1 MKIKEFC
8 KKNKNRTTIIIVS
21 LALVLTA
28 AAGGG
33 AYLFFRSGEEDS
45 LMQNGQMGFART
57 SGGIRASGVTSVGV
71 TQENFEVEDLET
83 QLEIE
88 EVYVSSGDEVEAG
101 TQILK
106 LSDVSVEEARAELEK
121 KLREADLAY
130 RAGSIEYEQNK
141 ITAQYEYDSAVLA
154 GEQAQETY
162 DETVANLEAGVEQAR
177 QALAEANEQ
186 ISEYETYV
194 NDDSYSS
201 YFKVDEYQSLYD
213 ENLKLLTEKMA
224 EWGIGW
230 SQVTGGS
237 PGGMG
242 TQTSGNL
249 NGNFSSATVSSG
261 DAGGNADGSQYV
273 RVLSSLYSVL
283 EQNLRDLEQAKSE
296 YEDALTNARFELQTL
311 QLSLPS
317 LEKAVTEAE
326 ETYET
331 QTLQARLIYETAL
344 ANSERAQSAYETAL
358 DQAETDYENLKSAW
372 KDAKENMELF
382 ENSVGDGY
390 FYASG
395 AGTILQVMARAEQYL
410 TSDGTV
416 FVYSNPEEISVTVS
430 VDQSDIAEISIGD
443 TAEVTSDSGSFQG
456 TVTQVNPVT
465 ASESRTN
472 VTYQVTVTL
481 SADTGQLEANKSV
494 TVIFGGVGPSE
505 EGRPSEDTESSTGG
519 SAKEVSWQEP
529 QSSEMGAE

>member
-8 KKNKNRTTIIIVS
+8 KKNKNSTTIIIVS

-154 GEQAQETY
+154 GEQAQEIY

-237 PGGMG
+237 PGGMS

-317 LEKAVTEAE
+317 LRPRRHMKRRLSRPGLFMR
-326 ETYET
+326 
-331 QTLQARLIYETAL
+331 QLLQIP
-344 ANSERAQSAYETAL
+344 
-358 DQAETDYENLKSAW
+358 
-372 KDAKENMELF
+372 KELRVLMKQPW
-382 ENSVGDGY
+382 
-390 FYASG
+390 
-395 AGTILQVMARAEQYL
+395 TRRKRI
-410 TSDGTV
+410 TKT
-416 FVYSNPEEISVTVS
+416 
-430 VDQSDIAEISIGD
+430 
-443 TAEVTSDSGSFQG
+443 
-456 TVTQVNPVT
+456 
-465 ASESRTN
+465 
-472 VTYQVTVTL
+472 
-481 SADTGQLEANKSV
+481 
-494 TVIFGGVGPSE
+494 
-505 EGRPSEDTESSTGG
+505 
-519 SAKEVSWQEP
+519 
-529 QSSEMGAE
+529 